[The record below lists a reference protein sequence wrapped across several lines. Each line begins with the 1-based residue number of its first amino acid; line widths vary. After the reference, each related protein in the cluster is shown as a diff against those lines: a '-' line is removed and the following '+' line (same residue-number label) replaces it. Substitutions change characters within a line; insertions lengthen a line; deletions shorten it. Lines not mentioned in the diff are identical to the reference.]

1 MPRHGRRGK
10 EKSSHGWRVSTFS
23 SSYENLQSII
33 CTVSWLRSVADTV
46 AALLKNG
53 HGECVR
59 QAAPQVDK
67 QAVRQLSEVDRTAA
81 GIQMTSEDVFFW
93 EPAVVKMPE
102 VAP

>member
-1 MPRHGRRGK
+1 MARR
-10 EKSSHGWRVSTFS
+10 RVADPVT
-23 SSYENLQSII
+23 IH
-33 CTVSWLRSVADTV
+33 SVADTV
-46 AALLKNG
+46 AVLLKNG

>member
-1 MPRHGRRGK
+1 M
-10 EKSSHGWRVSTFS
+10 
-23 SSYENLQSII
+23 
-33 CTVSWLRSVADTV
+33 CTA
-46 AALLKNG
+46 
-53 HGECVR
+53 

>member
-1 MPRHGRRGK
+1 MTTIYLIRHAEAEGNLYRIARGQYN
-10 EKSSHGWRVSTFS
+10 SLLTDRGAR
-23 SSYENLQSII
+23 Q
-33 CTVSWLRSVADTV
+33 V